1 MKQSLRNI
9 WQTIRYVFLTAIFWI
24 LTFGI
29 HRIIHIAL
37 NSDKAIDTP
46 ISLIAEGMV
55 RGIIFDLSLWG
66 YMSLLTIALVLIFG
80 LFTKIRPALVIANII
95 TGIISTIIVVLL
107 PGNGIIYSYW
117 GRHYDFSDLGMI
129 ADNPSLALASIETPM
144 LVLYIIVAIVLAI
157 CNIILL
163 RKLTTNVTDETNE
176 VAPKYWP
183 RVFQFII
190 VAIIGG
196 LLIIP
201 VRGGVGLAPLN
212 TGRAYFSN
220 ALFASHVALNPV
232 WNFIY
237 SIKRANQTSQTYKFM
252 PKEDAENI
260 FNELTENAHSDNFL
274 PILKD
279 KRPNIVYI
287 LLESFSAHCI
297 EALGGENVTPNLKQ
311 LAKEGIF
318 FDNIYAASDR
328 SGKGLVAA
336 MCGYP
341 VLPTYSII
349 QYPQKTQAL
358 PYMAKELRDNGYESQ
373 TFIYGGDLRFN
384 SFNSLVTL
392 AGFDHIITES
402 DFPSSAMGDK
412 WGAHDEYTLDK
423 MLEEMKHQKQPFF
436 DFLFTLSSHEPFTV
450 PMEKHHDNPYLNSV
464 FYTDSCL
471 GAFFDK
477 AKSSGLWDNT
487 LYVMVADHGHG
498 GPNNVGND
506 DKMRYRIPLVL
517 TGGALCVSDTTINKV
532 GSQIDIVSTLLPQ
545 LDINAKAFKFSK
557 NLLSSEAPSYA
568 FYDFNDGFGY
578 VDEKQYVVYDNQG
591 KQFMKYESEEGTEI
605 DSSIG
610 MAILQI
616 MSEDCGK
623 LGERG

>member
-1 MKQSLRNI
+1 
-9 WQTIRYVFLTAIFWI
+9 
-24 LTFGI
+24 
-29 HRIIHIAL
+29 
-37 NSDKAIDTP
+37 
-46 ISLIAEGMV
+46 
-55 RGIIFDLSLWG
+55 
-66 YMSLLTIALVLIFG
+66 
-80 LFTKIRPALVIANII
+80 
-95 TGIISTIIVVLL
+95 
-107 PGNGIIYSYW
+107 
-117 GRHYDFSDLGMI
+117 
-129 ADNPSLALASIETPM
+129 
-144 LVLYIIVAIVLAI
+144 
-157 CNIILL
+157 
-163 RKLTTNVTDETNE
+163 
-176 VAPKYWP
+176 
-183 RVFQFII
+183 
-190 VAIIGG
+190 
-196 LLIIP
+196 
-201 VRGGVGLAPLN
+201 
-212 TGRAYFSN
+212 
-220 ALFASHVALNPV
+220 
-232 WNFIY
+232 
-237 SIKRANQTSQTYKFM
+237 
-252 PKEDAENI
+252 
-260 FNELTENAHSDNFL
+260 
-274 PILKD
+274 
-279 KRPNIVYI
+279 
-287 LLESFSAHCI
+287 
-297 EALGGENVTPNLKQ
+297 
-311 LAKEGIF
+311 
-318 FDNIYAASDR
+318 
-328 SGKGLVAA
+328 

-423 MLEEMKHQKQPFF
+423 MLEEMRHQKQPFF

-471 GAFFDK
+471 GAFIDK

-487 LYVMVADHGHG
+487 LYIMVADHGHG

-545 LDINAKAFKFSK
+545 LDIDAKAFKFSK
-557 NLLSSEAPSYA
+557 NLLSPEAPSYA

-623 LGERG
+623 LGERR